1 MKEKRERATDE
12 QIEERRQKIVSF
24 FGEYGETLS
33 TKQLAKIMGVSVA
46 TIERDMK
53 ALRTDSFNWVSELA
67 KQGYVY
73 ECRMTYS
80 KLAGLSAKLLKRL
93 KSEEATLP
101 IDDICKL
108 AAQIAK
114 LEESKMSIIQSPTLY
129 NLKATV
135 RKTTKAEEML
145 GEG

>member
-33 TKQLAKIMGVSVA
+33 TKQLAKIMNVSVA
-46 TIERDMK
+46 TIERDLK
-53 ALRTDSFNWVSELA
+53 ALRTDSFQWVSELA

-80 KLAGLSAKLLKRL
+80 KLSGLSAKLLKRL

-108 AAQIAK
+108 AQQISK
-114 LEESKMSIIQSPTLY
+114 LEEAKMSIIQSPTLY

-135 RKTTKAEEML
+135 RKTTKAEQML
-145 GEG
+145 GEN